1 VLVETALIKAI
12 SAIHRSDSLDSF
24 ESAFLSHASAA
35 IGAEAFG
42 VYLLD
47 PQRRTPEKF
56 FGTGAPRAFLEEYE
70 THRALD
76 PIYEFVMR
84 QRSVADGAKLLGA
97 RAWRNHPLRAWLRN
111 WGLQQSLQGPL
122 VIKGEVAGTVNFA
135 RGSAGGAFSARSCW
149 LAQVICEEV
158 SATLE
163 RLLQQRETVT
173 QLKLFTSCFESVPM
187 PLVICDGHGEA
198 RVMNRS
204 ARSARALPLRQRQAG
219 DPLCRIAQ
227 VVAELAT
234 SSKEALAVR
243 ADGGETFMSVR
254 LRGFDDL
261 FLSAW
266 EPLGGPP
273 GSLLDALPER
283 SREVAELLV
292 QGKQNKWI
300 AWKLGIS
307 PDTVKYHVRRVYSL
321 LEVSSRIELV
331 RCATRGRKQ

>member
-1 VLVETALIKAI
+1 
-12 SAIHRSDSLDSF
+12 
-24 ESAFLSHASAA
+24 
-35 IGAEAFG
+35 
-42 VYLLD
+42 
-47 PQRRTPEKF
+47 
-56 FGTGAPRAFLEEYE
+56 
-70 THRALD
+70 
-76 PIYEFVMR
+76 
-84 QRSVADGAKLLGA
+84 
-97 RAWRNHPLRAWLRN
+97 
-111 WGLQQSLQGPL
+111 

-135 RGSAGGAFSARSCW
+135 RGSAGGALSARSCW